1 MDCSGF
7 IVGCSD
13 CIYIDHIATS
23 WISYKTIIIIIQ
35 DDQDIRSPGS
45 SRPSLRYH
53 RITFYHEIVATL
65 IGVSSRESKSTDQS
79 NSDDTSKQWWWRE
92 AAAAFVSP
100 ADLVEERNASLAV
113 INSLTASPAAAT
125 SYNENK
131 IACRHIPCEVG
142 ISRSILS
149 ISSESTTTKAYW
161 SDDLIHSDIAN
172 RWYATTN

>member
-1 MDCSGF
+1 
-7 IVGCSD
+7 VGCSER
-13 CIYIDHIATS
+13 IYWSHSHIMNF
-23 WISYKTIIIIIQ
+23 IQ

-45 SRPSLRYH
+45 SRPPLRYH

-161 SDDLIHSDIAN
+161 TNDLIHSDIAN

>member
-1 MDCSGF
+1 MT
-7 IVGCSD
+7 V
-13 CIYIDHIATS
+13 YIDHIATS
-23 WISYKTIIIIIQ
+23 WISYKTIKTSAV
-35 DDQDIRSPGS
+35 RSPQSGPGS
-45 SRPSLRYH
+45 SRPPLRYH
-53 RITFYHEIVATL
+53 RITFYHEIVETL

-100 ADLVEERNASLAV
+100 ADLVEERNASLAA

-161 SDDLIHSDIAN
+161 TDDLIHSDIAN